1 MKNILVLIYFFLSL
15 KTTAINTEE
24 YWLFVGNPGAGK
36 STIINSL
43 LKQRVAEAGSSDDG
57 GGVTK
62 KCALYQ
68 NGNIVYIDTPG
79 LDDINT
85 RVDAAK
91 EIEKSL
97 KQDGKYRIFFIIKT
111 DNLRIRPADLETIDI
126 VLDAIN
132 LQNIEYNIIINQLT
146 GKDAKVFYSNSD
158 TIESSLFYSYF
169 QSGKYKN
176 NNKIRFIPMDVNVL
190 QGNKDFIDFEPEMM
204 EFLSKSSAIMHIPQN
219 CIKNVDTESKEKKLK
234 KSIKKF
240 QKISYLIKETRDR
253 TETAEREI
261 DEIMGK
267 NKDKLMPVGCFYWDQ
282 NRIDSFNMK
291 WESEPKQSNS
301 CIIF

>member
-176 NNKIRFIPMDVNVL
+176 NKIRFIDMNIDVLMGKSNL
-190 QGNKDFIDFEPEMM
+190 IDMNDFLKFAFMNSYSIYLPKNRVGTVNGQTWDEKLDEVKKNMKQAKIDLENE
-204 EFLSKSSAIMHIPQN
+204 
-219 CIKNVDTESKEKKLK
+219 KNRAEAAEKKVEELK
-234 KSIKKF
+234 EEIRK
-240 QKISYLIKETRDR
+240 
-253 TETAEREI
+253 EREI
-261 DEIMGK
+261 
-267 NKDKLMPVGCFYWDQ
+267 N
-282 NRIDSFNMK
+282 
-291 WESEPKQSNS
+291 WEA
-301 CIIF
+301 IIATTMTIIYVAADVVATVL